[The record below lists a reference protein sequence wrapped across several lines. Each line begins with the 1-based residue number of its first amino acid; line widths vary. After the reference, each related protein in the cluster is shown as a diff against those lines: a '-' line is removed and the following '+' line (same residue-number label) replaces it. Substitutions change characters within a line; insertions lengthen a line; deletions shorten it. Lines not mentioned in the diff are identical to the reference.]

1 MNYSDVIPG
10 LIGLITRISVNNVHL
25 ADTVMFTIGAL
36 KTSECSVSNRRKEA
50 CVDCALFFLL
60 LLLLLFSP
68 GALAEWLA
76 DHPVMLGNVLPLVLH
91 ALGNPDLSISSVSTL
106 KKICRECKSDLPP
119 YANNIV
125 AVSQVMRTHSGF
137 LVCAIAYFHSVSSV
151 TANFSSCQSFDSLPH
166 DIGSCNLG
174 AFYTNGAIKMTFF
187 FSALKEVLI
196 KQIHK
201 VSLCSRVLFAC
212 FSSRIETRNAVTVT
226 SL

>member
-36 KTSECSVSNRRKEA
+36 KTSECSVNNRLKEA
-50 CVDCALFFLL
+50 CVDTVSFFPVT
-60 LLLLLFSP
+60 FSP

-137 LVCAIAYFHSVSSV
+137 FGMCYCFYSLSIKCDCQ
-151 TANFSSCQSFDSLPH
+151 FSHCQSFDSLP
-166 DIGSCNLG
+166 I
-174 AFYTNGAIKMTFF
+174 
-187 FSALKEVLI
+187 LKVVILVCFT
-196 KQIHK
+196 QIEP
-201 VSLCSRVLFAC
+201 S
-212 FSSRIETRNAVTVT
+212 N
-226 SL
+226 